1 MKKLLLLVFVVALA
15 LLVSCES
22 EHDRILKSNHIEIR
36 SEVGAWL
43 SWEIHC
49 PDGFVLTS
57 DGHFTPSEMVMTAE
71 LNKEYT
77 LKFTSYGLADEE
89 VISHC
94 EITVKTDTRR
104 TYIIVKENETDQ
116 LFCKVMHL

>member
-1 MKKLLLLVFVVALA
+1 MKKLLLLVFLIVAILI
-15 LLVSCES
+15 SCES
-22 EHDRILKSNHIEIR
+22 EHERILASDHIEVR

-43 SWEIHC
+43 EWEVIC
-49 PDGFVLTS
+49 PDGNVVTQDAPFIPENFV
-57 DGHFTPSEMVMTAE
+57 MRAE
-71 LNKEYT
+71 LGKEYIM
-77 LKFTSYGLADEE
+77 KFTSYDYAREA

>member
-1 MKKLLLLVFVVALA
+1 MKKLLLLVFLAVA

-22 EHDRILKSNHIEIR
+22 DYDRLLKSNHIEIR

-49 PDGFVLTS
+49 PNGSVLTS
-57 DGHFTPSEMVMTAE
+57 DGHFTPSEMAMTAE

-94 EITVKTDTRR
+94 EITVTTETRR
-104 TYIIVKENETDQ
+104 TYIIVKENEYDQ

>member
-49 PDGFVLTS
+49 PDGSVLIS
-57 DGHFTPSEMVMTAE
+57 DGHFTPSEMAMTAE

-77 LKFTSYGLADEE
+77 LKFTSYSLADEG

-94 EITVKTDTRR
+94 ETTVKTDTRR

>member
-1 MKKLLLLVFVVALA
+1 MKKLLLLVFFVAVA

-49 PDGFVLTS
+49 PDGTVFTS
-57 DGHFTPSEMVMTAE
+57 DGPFTPSEMVMTAE

-77 LKFTSYGLADEE
+77 LKFTSYDLAYKE

-94 EITVKTDTRR
+94 EITVKAETRR
-104 TYIIVKENETDQ
+104 TYVIVKENETDQ